1 MRLVYFKK
9 HATGFDTP
17 SPSAHFLQFQTPTTS
32 IKQQHICLD
41 DIRQNI
47 WYRIKFENEML
58 PSTEALFLHWQRS
71 CWVIH
76 MWEQAD
82 RNTMTFEP
90 ITHHGWNITDEK
102 LTVLW
107 DTPQNMQA
115 VRDRVKLLLRG
126 CKCVTG
132 CTTGRC
138 GCKKINQHCSEG
150 CECKNCSNITTVE
163 NETDIADIA
172 LEEEYST
179 SENID
184 TDEIMDWVFGNELPT
199 SQDEELTDE
208 QDDFTV

>member
-1 MRLVYFKK
+1 
-9 HATGFDTP
+9 
-17 SPSAHFLQFQTPTTS
+17 
-32 IKQQHICLD
+32 
-41 DIRQNI
+41 
-47 WYRIKFENEML
+47 ML

-82 RNTMTFEP
+82 RNTMTLEP

-102 LTVLW
+102 LTVVW
-107 DTPQNMQA
+107 DTPQNIQA

-138 GCKKINQHCSEG
+138 GCKKMNQHCSKG
-150 CECKNCSNITTVE
+150 CECKNCANITTVE

-172 LEEEYST
+172 LEEEYRT
-179 SENID
+179 SENIDSD
-184 TDEIMDWVFGNELPT
+184 TDEIMDWVFGNELPPRLR
-199 SQDEELTDE
+199 LTR
-208 QDDFTV
+208 